1 MQRGRHVYK
10 KEKLSLVAT
19 PLYISKI
26 KQTEDFNFAAL
37 ANNWKKKKKENE
49 KVKQHSLE
57 QRLPKLLNHRLAKHL
72 RLRLLFCFIV

>member
-37 ANNWKKKKKENE
+37 ANNWKKKKRKRKRKTAFTRTEITQT
-49 KVKQHSLE
+49 VKSQTG
-57 QRLPKLLNHRLAKHL
+57 
-72 RLRLLFCFIV
+72 